1 MNEGAAVDAYMAGKS
16 PAIAHFADQLD
27 KNTEIKEGSCNSTME
42 GEYCPEHGLAEC
54 GMYEMGTVAGG
65 MAPVVGEGTERDKF
79 YYQRNDIWRV
89 MDGDEVVDEYKPAR
103 YEVVGA
109 KKLLAQYDNDNIDV
123 THVISPMGVVTYLY
137 GKPMDEEQLSEIG
150 NTPAGRAALGAVQNR
165 AYDTM
170 DAWSANPTSGY
181 SSTPKDVRK
190 ATGAG
195 VAAGNRLHGFGPDNS
210 RENTVMARDALRQT
224 QGVAEGMDDSPV
236 AGAIT
241 RRIMLQRADLLSKYG
256 PEKVL
261 NAIDEV
267 ADFVGDTEEIGS
279 SDVSGWVRQ
288 VEQTLDRM
296 GQGLGEAGGR
306 NYHANTTGFARG
318 ARDPEGQDPAPDAQ
332 TWYIRLNG
340 KLIRDKQGMPYSFR
354 GKAAANKAAVTMQAK
369 LFNQGKEFVLTTNP
383 NDPQQGVAERVEEA
397 ANAKQQAAI
406 AIAKKKELAEFAPPS
421 GNNGDSGRWYTD
433 DELADIIGDDWFED
447 FDVSNDGF
455 NIDAYGEK
463 AKQNLVGYANSWFD
477 DKGYNVNV
485 LGVEHNDVD
494 HDLKWYI
501 VGSFHNPRFAEQGVA
516 ESKSKPSNLLLW
528 EQAQS
533 VASSKFDSRLTEAAD
548 QWAKIWY
555 KNKGG
560 VWQ

>member
-1 MNEGAAVDAYMAGKS
+1 MNLNQLFENTNSGGNYAEDLAKQVFDANPNIRDENQILDAAWPLAVTALGNKRAMSMFNYDEDFPSDLVSVYGWLQKDQQDVAENDDGK
-16 PAIAHFADQLD
+16 
-27 KNTEIKEGSCNSTME
+27 
-42 GEYCPEHGLAEC
+42 
-54 GMYEMGTVAGG
+54 
-65 MAPVVGEGTERDKF
+65 DKF
-79 YYQRNDIWRV
+79 YYQRNNIWRV
-89 MDGDEVVDEYKPAR
+89 MDGDEVVYEYTPDR

-109 KKLLAQYDNDNIDV
+109 KKLLVRFDDEGYDV

-137 GKPMDEEQLSEIG
+137 GKPEDE
-150 NTPAGRAALGAVQNR
+150 
-165 AYDTM
+165 
-170 DAWSANPTSGY
+170 
-181 SSTPKDVRK
+181 
-190 ATGAG
+190 
-195 VAAGNRLHGFGPDNS
+195 
-210 RENTVMARDALRQT
+210 
-224 QGVAEGMDDSPV
+224 GVAEGEEHSPV

-241 RRIMLQRADLLSKYG
+241 RRIMLQRVDLLSKYG

-288 VEQTLDRM
+288 VEQTLGQM
-296 GQGLGEAGGR
+296 EQGLGEAGR

-318 ARDPEGQDPAPDAQ
+318 ARDDERHDLARDSQ

-406 AIAKKKELAEFAPPS
+406 AIAKKKELAEFAPPG
-421 GNNGDSGRWYTD
+421 GNEGDSGRWYTD
-433 DELADIIGDDWFED
+433 EELADIIGDDWFED
-447 FDVSNDGF
+447 FDVSHDEF
-455 NIDAYGEK
+455 NIDTHGEK
-463 AKQNLVGYANSWFD
+463 AKQNLSSYANSWFD
-477 DKGYNVNV
+477 DRGYNVNV
-485 LGVEHNDVD
+485 MGVEHNDVD

-501 VGSFHNPRFAEQGVA
+501 VGSFQNDNFAEQGVAEGYTDDIETTRQFRNAIAGVKARSAIDKSKDGDGAKYYADGAKVTPQETARRAAERKAQKDKKGVA
-516 ESKSKPSNLLLW
+516 ESKSKPANLLLW

-533 VASSKFDSRLTEAAD
+533 VASGKFDPGLTEAANS
-548 QWAKIWY
+548 WAKIWY

>member
-1 MNEGAAVDAYMAGKS
+1 MNLNQLFENTNSGGNYAEDLAKQVFDANPNIRDENQILDAAWPLAVTTLGNKRAMSVFNYDKDFLSDLVSVYGWLQKDQQGMAEDTPRFDPLVAKIAAKMKGPTWNDAEAALVTVLGTSAYNERKHFYKLWIDQ
-16 PAIAHFADQLD
+16 AID
-27 KNTEIKEGSCNSTME
+27 KYSKEGIT
-42 GEYCPEHGLAEC
+42 
-54 GMYEMGTVAGG
+54 
-65 MAPVVGEGTERDKF
+65 
-79 YYQRNDIWRV
+79 
-89 MDGDEVVDEYKPAR
+89 
-103 YEVVGA
+103 
-109 KKLLAQYDNDNIDV
+109 
-123 THVISPMGVVTYLY
+123 
-137 GKPMDEEQLSEIG
+137 
-150 NTPAGRAALGAVQNR
+150 
-165 AYDTM
+165 
-170 DAWSANPTSGY
+170 
-181 SSTPKDVRK
+181 
-190 ATGAG
+190 
-195 VAAGNRLHGFGPDNS
+195 
-210 RENTVMARDALRQT
+210 
-224 QGVAEGMDDSPV
+224 EGMDDSPV

-241 RRIMLQRADLLSKYG
+241 RRIMLQRVDLLSKYG

-288 VEQTLDRM
+288 VEQTLGQM
-296 GQGLGEAGGR
+296 EQGLGEAGR

-318 ARDPEGQDPAPDAQ
+318 ARDDERHDLDRDSQ

-477 DKGYNVNV
+477 DKDYNVNV

-501 VGSFHNPRFAEQGVA
+501 VGSFHNPRFAEQGVAEGSEQQYAVTIDAIDHGVLAPVTVVASSEEEAKQKAIAGVKASMIKRGYELMVRRVSAKPEQGVA